1 MLQQLAL
8 RLEYYL
14 CRLTGLKESMP
25 DGLDTRVGPRGGQV
39 SGGQK
44 QRLAIA
50 RALLR
55 RPKIL

>member
-1 MLQQLAL
+1 MFPAVSDQKMLSKLIKSKHSL
-8 RLEYYL
+8 
-14 CRLTGLKESMP
+14 P
-25 DGLDTRVGPRGGQV
+25 DGLDTVVGPRGAQV

-44 QRLAIA
+44 QRLGIA